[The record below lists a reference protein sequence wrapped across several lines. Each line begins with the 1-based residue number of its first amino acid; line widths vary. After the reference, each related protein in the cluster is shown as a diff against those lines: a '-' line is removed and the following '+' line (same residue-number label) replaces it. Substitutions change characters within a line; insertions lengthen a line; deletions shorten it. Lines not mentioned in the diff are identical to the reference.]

1 MILAAISLAAIL
13 HRPAPTVTC
22 NSGAVSYKFVGA
34 PGTTFTYMGKPYTV
48 GPRRLIFVESFGVIP
63 FALARGIEEMNKDVE
78 CVIIDGT
85 ATASEYLHLL
95 STLPAAYA
103 GDLVLIDDDCAFV
116 SATGRGGDRVLYA
129 LRPEDVQFYLETK
142 MLTAPPREAAA

>member
-1 MILAAISLAAIL
+1 MNSDSRRITLISRAKS
-13 HRPAPTVTC
+13 APDRSWLNART
-22 NSGAVSYKFVGA
+22 A
-34 PGTTFTYMGKPYTV
+34 
-48 GPRRLIFVESFGVIP
+48 PRRLIFVESFGVIP

-116 SATGRGGDRVLYA
+116 SATDRGGDRVLYA

-142 MLTAPPREAAA
+142 MLTAPAETVAA

>member
-1 MILAAISLAAIL
+1 MKRDQRRITLISRTPTSPERAWLSARNAPRRMI
-13 HRPAPTVTC
+13 
-22 NSGAVSYKFVGA
+22 FVG
-34 PGTTFTYMGKPYTV
+34 
-48 GPRRLIFVESFGVIP
+48 SFGVIP
-63 FALARGIEEMNKDVE
+63 YALARGVDELGEDIDS
-78 CVIIDGT
+78 VIIDGT

-95 STLPAAYA
+95 SKLPAAYG
-103 GDLVLIDDDCAFV
+103 GDVVLIEDDSAFV